1 MRTEDPTPRADQ
13 TIRLSD
19 YQRPAWLIE
28 ETKLVFDLHPTA
40 THVRAALTFVRN
52 PGRANEGPAP
62 LHLDGHTM
70 NLIAATVDGA
80 DVSEKIVAKAE
91 GLILP
96 ADAIPQDRFV
106 WSCETEIDPSANT
119 SLEGLYLSNGMYC
132 TQCEAEGFRKITY
145 YPDRPDVMTRFHV
158 RVEADKTTPI
168 LLSNGNPDAAGDLDG
183 DRHFAEWRDPWP
195 KPAYLF
201 ALVAGD
207 LVSVDDTFTTMSGR
221 EVDLKIYVR
230 PGDEIRCDYAMDAL
244 KRSMT
249 WDEEVYGREYDLDL
263 FMIVAVEDFNMG
275 AMENKG
281 LNIFN
286 SKYVL
291 ASPETATDR
300 DYEFIEGI
308 IAHEYFHN
316 WTGNRITCR
325 DWFQLCLKEGL
336 TVYRDQ
342 QFSQDMRSAAVC
354 RINDVKTLRA
364 RQFREDAGPL
374 AHPVRPEE
382 YIEINNFYTATIYEK
397 GAEVIGMLRRLVGAK
412 DYDKALTLYF
422 DRHDGE
428 ACTIEQ
434 WLKVFE
440 DTTGRDLSQFA
451 LWYAQ
456 AGTPKITVEESF
468 DAGVYTLTLTQ
479 DVPDTPGQSGK
490 QPMTIPL
497 GFGLI
502 GPDGEEVIPSDVITL
517 TKRSETFRFKLSA
530 RPTLSLNRGFSAPV
544 IIEQATTAEERAFL
558 VANDTDPFNKWE
570 AGRTL
575 GVEVACKLIAE
586 PDTPPSPI
594 WTASLAKVLAD
605 PALDPAF
612 KAIMLT
618 QPGHD
623 EMAAEIHRGG
633 GIVDPDTIHTVLTR
647 MATDLASALKDG
659 LVDAYEATTS
669 TAPYE
674 PDAKGAGLRSLR
686 NQSMGLLTLVD
697 GGTTAEAQFTAADNM
712 TDSLAALSAMVS
724 LGTDGAVP
732 ALDAFRQRW
741 EADTLVM
748 DKWYAVQATSPA
760 ARSFGQIE
768 ALAETLNWRNPNK
781 FRSLIGAF
789 AVGNPVQFHQASGA
803 GYRFFADWLIR
814 MDEVN
819 PQTAAR
825 VAGAF
830 ETWRRYSPERQA
842 LMQAEMERILA
853 SKTLS
858 KDMGE
863 IVGRILGA

>member
-1 MRTEDPTPRADQ
+1 MRTEDTKPSADQ
-13 TIRLSD
+13 TIRLSG
-19 YQRPAWLIE
+19 YQRPDWLIE

-52 PGRANEGPAP
+52 PERAAEGPAS
-62 LHLDGHTM
+62 LRLDGHGM
-70 NLIAATVDGA
+70 NLIAAAIDGVDVMEQIA
-80 DVSEKIVAKAE
+80 AEAE
-91 GLILP
+91 GLSLSASALP
-96 ADAIPQDRFV
+96 QGRFV
-106 WSCETEIDPSANT
+106 WTCETEIDPSANT
-119 SLEGLYLSNGMYC
+119 SLEGLYLSNGVYC

-158 RVEADKTTPI
+158 RIEADRSTPI
-168 LLSNGNPDAAGDLDG
+168 LLSNGNPETKGDLDG
-183 DRHFAEWRDPWP
+183 HRHFAEWRDPWP

-207 LVSVDDTFTTMSGR
+207 LMSVDDTFTTMSGR
-221 EVDLKIYVR
+221 TVDLQIFVR
-230 PGDEIRCDYAMDAL
+230 PGDETRCDYAMDAL
-244 KRSMT
+244 KRSMK

-281 LNIFN
+281 LNVFN

-354 RINDVKTLRA
+354 RINDVKSLRA

-374 AHPVRPEE
+374 AHSVRPEE
-382 YIEINNFYTATIYEK
+382 YIEINNFYTATVYEK
-397 GAEVIGMLRRLVGAK
+397 GAEVIGMLRQLVGPEG
-412 DYDKALTLYF
+412 YDKALTLYF
-422 DRHDGE
+422 ERHDGE

-434 WLKVFE
+434 WLTVFE
-440 DTTGRDLSQFA
+440 DATGRNLSQFA

-456 AGTPKITVEESF
+456 AGTPKITVEEQFNS
-468 DAGVYTLTLTQ
+468 GVYLLTLTQ
-479 DVPDTPGQSGK
+479 DIPDTPGQTDK
-490 QPMTIPL
+490 KPMTIPL
-497 GFGLI
+497 AYGLI
-502 GPDGEEVIPSDVITL
+502 GPDGKEMIPGDVITL
-517 TKRSETFRFKLSA
+517 TKRTETFRFELYT

-544 IIEQATTAEERAFL
+544 IVEKPSNVQERAFL
-558 VANDTDPFNKWE
+558 MANDTDPFNKWD

-575 GVEVACKLIAE
+575 GVDVARQLIAS
-586 PDTPPSPI
+586 PDASPSPI
-594 WTASLAKVLAD
+594 WAPSLSEVLED
-605 PALDPAF
+605 KALDPAF
-612 KAIMLT
+612 KAMMLT
-618 QPGHD
+618 TPGHD

-633 GIVDPDTIHTVLTR
+633 GVVDPDAIHAALTR
-647 MATDLASALKDG
+647 MASDLATALRDG
-659 LVDAYEATTS
+659 LAAAYQEMTS
-669 TAPYE
+669 SAPYA
-674 PDAKGAGLRSLR
+674 PDAQGVGRRSLR
-686 NQSMGLLTLVD
+686 NQAMALISTID
-697 GGTTAEAQFTAADNM
+697 GGALASAQFAAADNM
-712 TDSLAALSAMVS
+712 TDSLAAL
-724 LGTDGAVP
+724 GALVVNGAAGAAA

-741 EADTLVM
+741 ENDPLVM
-748 DKWYAVQATSPA
+748 DKWYVVQATSPA
-760 ARSFGQIE
+760 AGSFHQIE
-768 ALAETLNWRNPNK
+768 TLSEALNWRNPNK

-789 AVGNPVQFHQASGA
+789 AVGNPVQFHQSSGA

-814 MDEVN
+814 MDEAN

-830 ETWRRYSPERQA
+830 ETWPRYDEDRQT
-842 LMQAEMERILA
+842 LMKAEMERILA
-853 SKTLS
+853 SPALS
-858 KDMGE
+858 RDMSE
-863 IVGRILGA
+863 IVGRIISA

>member
-1 MRTEDPTPRADQ
+1 MRTEDATPRPDQ
-13 TIRLSD
+13 TIRLAD
-19 YQRPAWLIE
+19 YQRPDWLIS
-28 ETKLVFDLHPTA
+28 ETRLIFDLHPTA
-40 THVRAALTFVRN
+40 THVRAALTFLRN
-52 PGRANEGPAP
+52 PARADEGPAD
-62 LHLDGHTM
+62 LRLDGHSM
-70 NLIAATVDGA
+70 NLLAAAIDGA
-80 DVSEKIVAKAE
+80 DVMDKVETDAE
-91 GLILP
+91 GATIAAAHLP
-96 ADAIPQDRFV
+96 QGGFV
-106 WSCETEIDPSANT
+106 WTCETEIDPSANT

-158 RVEADKTTPI
+158 RIEADKATPI
-168 LLSNGNPDAAGDLDG
+168 LLSNGNPEATGDLDG

-207 LVSVDDTFTTMSGR
+207 LASVADSFTTMSGR
-221 EVDLKIYVR
+221 KVDLKIYVR
-230 PGDEIRCDYAMDAL
+230 PGDEDRCDYAMDAL
-244 KRSMT
+244 KRSMR
-249 WDEEVYGREYDLDL
+249 WDEEAYGREYDLDL

-336 TVYRDQ
+336 TVFRDQ

-382 YIEINNFYTATIYEK
+382 YIEINNFYTATVYEK
-397 GAEVIGMLRRLVGAK
+397 GAEVIGMLRRLVGAEN
-412 DYDKALTLYF
+412 YDKALTLYF

-434 WLKVFE
+434 WVKVFE
-440 DTTGRDLSQFA
+440 DATGRDLSQFA
-451 LWYAQ
+451 LWYSQ
-456 AGTPKITVEESF
+456 EGTPKVTVEERFNS
-468 DAGVYTLTLTQ
+468 GVYLLTLTQ
-479 DVPDTPGQSGK
+479 EIPDTPGQTGK
-490 QPMTIPL
+490 QPMTIQL
-497 GFGLI
+497 SYGLI
-502 GPDGEEVIPSDVITL
+502 GPDGAEMIPGDTVVL
-517 TKRSETFRFKLSA
+517 TKKSETFRFELYAKP
-530 RPTLSLNRGFSAPV
+530 RLSLNRGFSAPV
-544 IIEQATTAEERAFL
+544 IIDKPTSAQERAFL
-558 VANDTDPFNKWE
+558 MAHDADPFNRWE
-570 AGRTL
+570 AGRAL
-575 GVEVACKLIAE
+575 GVEVARQIMAS
-586 PDTPPSPI
+586 PDAPPSPI
-594 WTASLAKVLAD
+594 WAPALSDVLSD
-605 PALDPAF
+605 PTLDPAF
-612 KAIMLT
+612 KAMMLT
-618 QPGHD
+618 PPGHD
-623 EMAAEIHRGG
+623 ELAADIHQSGEV
-633 GIVDPDTIHTVLTR
+633 VDPDAIHTALTR
-647 MATDLASALKDG
+647 MAADLAHALKDG
-659 LVDAYEATTS
+659 LEEAYGEMSSSA
-669 TAPYE
+669 AYA
-674 PDAKGAGLRSLR
+674 PDAAGAGRRSLR
-686 NQSMGLLTLVD
+686 NQAMALLTHID
-697 GGTTAEAQFTAADNM
+697 GGALAAAQFAAADNM
-712 TDSLAALSAMVS
+712 TDSLAALGAMVGN
-724 LGTDGAVP
+724 GTDGAAQ
-732 ALDAFRQRW
+732 ALHAFSQRW
-741 EADTLVM
+741 RDDPLVM
-748 DKWYAVQATSPA
+748 DKWYVVQATSPA
-760 ARSFGQIE
+760 PGSFQRIE

-803 GYRFFADWLIR
+803 GYRFFADWLIQ
-814 MDEVN
+814 MDEAN

-830 ETWRRYSPERQA
+830 ETWRRYAPERQA

-853 SKTLS
+853 SATLS

-863 IVGRILGA
+863 IIGRIIAA